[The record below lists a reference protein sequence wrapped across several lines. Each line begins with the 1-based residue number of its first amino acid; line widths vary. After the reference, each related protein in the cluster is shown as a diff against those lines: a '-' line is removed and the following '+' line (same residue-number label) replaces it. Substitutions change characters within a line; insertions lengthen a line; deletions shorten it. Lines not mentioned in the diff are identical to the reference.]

1 MSKNLEIESKTLLD
15 EETYKKMRDAFT
27 AKSDFIQKNYYFD
40 TPDFDLKN
48 SDASL
53 RIRILVDHAEQTIK
67 VKETNPKENK
77 YSERIEIND
86 LLSVAQAE
94 QMTQSAEQMTQS
106 AYEGTF
112 FLFGGDVGDYLQK
125 YYSNEAIHSLK
136 LISWS
141 QTRRILATGPENCEL
156 TLDLTEFPDGYYDFE
171 LEIENDDPATIKK
184 VLAELEKQFNFKV
197 NKENTN
203 QSKVQRAWEHKK

>member
-15 EETYKKMRDAFT
+15 KETYEKMRAAFT

-48 SDASL
+48 SDTSL

-67 VKETNPKENK
+67 VKETNLKEKK
-77 YSERIEIND
+77 YSERVEIND
-86 LLSVAQAE
+86 
-94 QMTQSAEQMTQS
+94 
-106 AYEGTF
+106 F
-112 FLFGGDVGDYLQK
+112 GDYLQK
-125 YYSNEAIHSLK
+125 HYSNEAIRSLK

-141 QTRRILATGPENCEL
+141 QTRRILANGPENCEL

-171 LEIENDDPATIKK
+171 LEIENDDPDTIKK
-184 VLAELEKQFNFKV
+184 VLSELEKQFNFTA